1 MPLYLECTVGFE
13 PNATMNTAHHMLM
26 YGCGE
31 PGSKSPIWNC
41 GEMSQ
46 KDNSD
51 EVSASPCGEGSH
63 SQIIY
68 AWARDAPKLELPENV
83 GFKVGKDSPI
93 KYIVL
98 QVHYAHVEK
107 FKGSFVYRRCLFSS
121 SMPTGFLGFFAF
133 RWKQRRF
140 RNIHQLY
147 NRTVSK

>member
-1 MPLYLECTVGFE
+1 MSSTVGFE

-46 KDNSD
+46 RDNTD

-107 FKGSFVYRRCLFSS
+107 FKGLFADRKYLFFFSLLKLVW
-121 SMPTGFLGFFAF
+121 FFGFFCFQMEAKTIQEYSSTILQNCEF
-133 RWKQRRF
+133 IK
-140 RNIHQLY
+140 
-147 NRTVSK
+147 